1 MQGGRDELNCRGN
14 PSLIVPKDCKNPTN
28 SLNERR
34 INIPFHRKES
44 EITEQTLRK
53 INRQDHC
60 GFSSTSIP
68 VGGEPNLGR
77 ISSIGMAVCLFVAL
91 EEQPS
96 KISHKQFS
104 SENPAISHLD
114 FLTINMCLY
123 QTGELT
129 VNVTENNYKLHKT
142 VLKSD

>member
-28 SLNERR
+28 SLNKRR

-44 EITEQTLRK
+44 EITEQTPRK

-91 EEQPS
+91 KGTAQ
-96 KISHKQFS
+96 QNFS
-104 SENPAISHLD
+104 QAI
-114 FLTINMCLY
+114 FFR
-123 QTGELT
+123 
-129 VNVTENNYKLHKT
+129 
-142 VLKSD
+142 KSCHVSFGFFNFQHVSLPNRRANS